1 MRVLLY
7 SAAARRDVADILRY
21 IARQSLSTAVAQ
33 KFVTALDDHCRKL
46 ARLPGTLG
54 GPRPELRPGMRSSPF
69 RGYVVFFQYVED
81 RLEVINILE
90 AHRDVE
96 TYFEGL

>member
-1 MRVLLY
+1 MRRLSFL
-7 SAAARRDVADILRY
+7 ANAVADLTTIFNYISQESGSRTTARTFVEALR
-21 IARQSLSTAVAQ
+21 
-33 KFVTALDDHCRKL
+33 DHCRKL
-46 ARLPGTLG
+46 ARLPGILG
-54 GPRPELRPGMRSSPF
+54 RPRPELRAGMRSSPF

-96 TYFEGL
+96 TYFEGP